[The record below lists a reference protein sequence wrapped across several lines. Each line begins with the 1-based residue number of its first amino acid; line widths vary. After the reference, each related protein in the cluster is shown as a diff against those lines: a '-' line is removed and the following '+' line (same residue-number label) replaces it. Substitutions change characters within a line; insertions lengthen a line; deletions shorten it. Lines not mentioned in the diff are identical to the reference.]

1 MTENRLAM
9 AEGHV
14 EEGRRIVA
22 RQRDLIARQ
31 RVLGQDTDV
40 SEWLLSQFELS
51 LVAFEADL
59 QSIRDKI

>member
-31 RVLGQDTDV
+31 RALGRDTDV
-40 SEWLLSQFELS
+40 SEWLLSQFKRS
-51 LVAFEADL
+51 LVAFEQDL
-59 QSIRDKI
+59 QSIRDEI